1 MQQTETGIQGSTRT
15 AANNLS
21 QHTSDAASHLSDKA
35 HETFNRV
42 SEAASEVAN
51 RISERSREFMD
62 SPTAQ
67 NARTYVREHPLAAI
81 GIAVA
86 VGLLISRLTSRR

>member
-1 MQQTETGIQGSTRT
+1 MQQTDIQGSTRT
-15 AANNLS
+15 AADKLTEDVS
-21 QHTSDAASHLSDKA
+21 TAASHLSDKA
-35 HETFNRV
+35 HETYNRV
-42 SEAASEVAN
+42 SGAASDAVN
-51 RISERSREFMD
+51 RISERSRELLD

>member
-1 MQQTETGIQGSTRT
+1 MQQTDIQGSTRT
-15 AANNLS
+15 AANNSS
-21 QHTSDAASHLSDKA
+21 QHAGDAASHLSDKA

-42 SEAASEVAN
+42 SDAASQVVN
-51 RISERSREFMD
+51 RVSERSRELLD

-67 NARTYVREHPLAAI
+67 NARMYVREHPLVAI

>member
-1 MQQTETGIQGSTRT
+1 MQQTDIQGSTR
-15 AANNLS
+15 AAADKLTQDVS
-21 QHTSDAASHLSDKA
+21 TAASHLSDKA
-35 HETFNRV
+35 HETYNRV
-42 SEAASEVAN
+42 SDAASEAVN
-51 RISERSREFMD
+51 RISERSRELLD

>member
-1 MQQTETGIQGSTRT
+1 MQQTDIQGSTRT

-21 QHTSDAASHLSDKA
+21 QHAGDAAGHLSEKAHDAYNRVSDAASQA
-35 HETFNRV
+35 VTRV
-42 SEAASEVAN
+42 T
-51 RISERSREFMD
+51 ERGRELLD

-67 NARTYVREHPLAAI
+67 NARVYIREHPLAAI

>member
-1 MQQTETGIQGSTRT
+1 MQQTDIQGSTRT
-15 AANNLS
+15 ADNNLS
-21 QHTSDAASHLSDKA
+21 QHTSTGASHLSDKA
-35 HETFNRV
+35 HDTFNRV
-42 SEAASEVAN
+42 SDAASEVAN
-51 RISERSREFMD
+51 RISERSRELLD

-67 NARTYVREHPLAAI
+67 NARTYVREHPLTAI